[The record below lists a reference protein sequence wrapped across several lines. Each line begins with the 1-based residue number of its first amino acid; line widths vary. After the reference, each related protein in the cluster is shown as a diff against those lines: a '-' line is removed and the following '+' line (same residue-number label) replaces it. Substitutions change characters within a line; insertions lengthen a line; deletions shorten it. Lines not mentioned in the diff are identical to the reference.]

1 MTALVKYPAK
11 GMTLLQSIAS
21 VYTALAGVRSI
32 DISGYKTLTMPTES
46 LDASSP
52 VKTKQSNGFADPP
65 TIKASGFYDP
75 AHATY
80 TAFEGLMP
88 AATVTN
94 FKVTFPDAAPTS
106 RIYSGVGFAI
116 NIKGEV
122 GNALM
127 ADIEIETS
135 GPIT

>member
-21 VYTALAGVRSI
+21 VYTAMAGVRSI
-32 DISGYKTLTMPTES
+32 EVSGYKTLTMPTES

-52 VKTKQSNGFADPP
+52 VKTKAFNGFADPAV
-65 TIKASGFYDP
+65 IKASGYYDP

-80 TAFEGLMP
+80 TAYEGLMP
-88 AATVTN
+88 SSPATN
-94 FKVTFPDAAPTS
+94 FKVTMPDAAPTS
-106 RIYSGVGFAI
+106 KIYSGVGFGI

-122 GNALM
+122 GGALM

-135 GPIT
+135 GPPS